1 MSYFTKSQQPE
12 LASRPAAVRQES
24 VPESAPAAVR
34 RESVASGVF
43 TGLVLF
49 FIVLPISVLM
59 IILVLAQLA
68 GVFEALASASG
79 VALIVV
85 AVAGAA
91 AMRWARR
98 TGRRRPRWDSGVV
111 LTTASEPRAEPPP
124 APKSDQERHR
134 RMLEQF
140 HSQRRGEK

>member
-98 TGRRRPRWDSGVV
+98 TGRRCVA
-111 LTTASEPRAEPPP
+111 LTTASEPRAEPNAAAPP

-134 RMLEQF
+134 QMLEQF